1 MTVSVERLILS
12 KDRAAEPV
20 LIGEMEP
27 GGRDIGVIDYRRNGL
42 QAGYV
47 LAHDRDEA
55 RLYRLH
61 PGSFRVVWTS
71 SSILQILIDE
81 ATTADFP
88 MERVATLSA
97 RRPLRNITVRQEDGQ
112 RAIYRFRYR

>member
-1 MTVSVERLILS
+1 MTVSVERLTLS

-61 PGSFRVVWTS
+61 LGSFRVVWTS
-71 SSILQILIDE
+71 PSMLQILIDE

-88 MERVATLSA
+88 MEHVATLSA
-97 RRPLRNITVRQEDGQ
+97 RRPLKNITVRQEDGQ
-112 RAIYRFRYR
+112 RAIYRFKYI